1 MNKEIKLRFYD
12 ERKNKMIYGPTD
24 DNPNASWVLV
34 WADTFPL
41 SESTSFKDKNGKDI
55 FRRDIVKINRDGDK
69 YFNLFGEIKQLKG
82 GQYYIAHQSAILK
95 YQYQIHC
102 EVCDTDAPLFF
113 LQYFE
118 PYELEII
125 GNAEQNPELC

>member
-1 MNKEIKLRFYD
+1 MKEIKLRFYD
-12 ERKNKMIYGPTD
+12 VRKDKMIYGPTD

-34 WADTFPL
+34 WADTFPI
-41 SESTSFKDKNGKDI
+41 SEWTLFKDKNGKEI
-55 FRRDIVKINRDGDK
+55 FRGDIVKIDRDGDK
-69 YFNLFGEIKQLKG
+69 YDNLFGEIKQLDG
-82 GQYYIAHQSAILK
+82 GQYYIAHQEAILK
-95 YQYQIHC
+95 YKHQIHC

-125 GNAEQNPELC
+125 GNADQNPELI